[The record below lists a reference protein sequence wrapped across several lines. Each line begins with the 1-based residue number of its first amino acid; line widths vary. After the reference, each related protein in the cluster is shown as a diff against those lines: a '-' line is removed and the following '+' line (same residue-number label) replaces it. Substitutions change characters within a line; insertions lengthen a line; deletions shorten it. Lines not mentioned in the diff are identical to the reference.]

1 MISEDIR
8 AFAADFDKTLAQ
20 LMPPVDQEAVIL
32 DESMRYSLL
41 GGGKRLRPML
51 MAATF
56 EAYSDSDWQEDRLV
70 PSFMTALEMIHT
82 CSLVHDDLP
91 AMDDDD
97 LRRGRRTNHIV
108 YGEDMAILAGDG
120 LLNGAYELMSE
131 VIRTETEAGEHEA
144 AARGVKAM
152 SVIARCTGNCGM
164 IAGQVIDVTQRA
176 NKLSRVIDM
185 YEKKTGAL
193 LAAALVCGAILGGA
207 SQEDQDTLYKVAMQT
222 GVSFQI
228 RDDILDIT
236 GDVEQTGKPVGSDE
250 ERDQIT
256 YVSLR
261 GLEQAQADVEQYT
274 SEALAG
280 LQQPSGHMEVVEKIL
295 RGLIGRQ
302 A

>member
-1 MISEDIR
+1 MISDDIR
-8 AFAADFDKTLAQ
+8 AFAAGFDKTLEQ
-20 LMPPVDQEAVIL
+20 LIPPVDKEAVIL

-56 EAYSDSDWQEDRLV
+56 EAYSGRDWEEDRLV

-120 LLNGAYELMSE
+120 LLNGAYELMAE
-131 VIRTETEAGEHEA
+131 VIRKEAEAGEHEA
-144 AARGVKAM
+144 AARGIKAM
-152 SVIARCTGNCGM
+152 SVIAWCTGNCGM

-176 NKLSRVIDM
+176 NKLSRIIDM

-193 LAAALVCGAILGGA
+193 LAAALVSGAILGGA
-207 SQEDQDTLYKVAMQT
+207 SKEDQDTLYQVAMQT

-236 GDVEQTGKPVGSDE
+236 GDVEKTGKPVGSDE
-250 ERDQIT
+250 ERDQVT

-261 GLEQAQADVEQYT
+261 GLEQAQVDLEQYT
-274 SEALAG
+274 TEALTG
-280 LQQPSGHMEVVEKIL
+280 LQKLSGHTDVLEKIL
-295 RGLIGRQ
+295 VGLIGRQ